1 MKKAALLSIVSA
13 FANFIVKP
21 CLVRF
26 FAEFQNDSFHCDVLV
41 AIVRKSFQVKWTFG
55 HAMPMVMVMMV
66 MMVIAIVIDRS
77 CTVDKLQPIYI
88 IRSFAPII
96 ESWLFATV
104 SMHSLANKF
113 YYKINI
119 LLK

>member
-26 FAEFQNDSFHCDVLV
+26 FAEFQNDSFHCRCDVLV

-77 CTVDKLQPIYI
+77 CTVDKLQPINISYVPLPPSLKAGCSLLCRCI
-88 IRSFAPII
+88 HWPINSI
-96 ESWLFATV
+96 TT
-104 SMHSLANKF
+104 
-113 YYKINI
+113 
-119 LLK
+119 